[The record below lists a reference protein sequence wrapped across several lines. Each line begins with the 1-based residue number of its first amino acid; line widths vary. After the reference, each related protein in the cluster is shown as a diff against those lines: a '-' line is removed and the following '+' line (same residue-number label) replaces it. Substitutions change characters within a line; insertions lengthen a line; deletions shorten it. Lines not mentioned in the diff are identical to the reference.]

1 MARPAEKARSMLN
14 KWTAMREGEQS
25 SAFKKGAERRA
36 RRPHLASE
44 VERLADAERYRNQIV
59 AEIANLMGKI
69 QNPAL
74 PEHELRELNDS
85 INHKMREKFHWNK
98 RVHQL
103 GGLDFNKIEKQRQ
116 TEQGDAQF
124 VSAGGYRY
132 FGAAKNLPG
141 VKELLEQQA
150 LKHGKGAAG
159 AHAAQNVYR
168 NISVDYYG
176 WRDEEDGVLLELE
189 ARADALNNP
198 RRKRPRSGDGHDDN
212 YDFDDAVDPLVQDFL
227 SMPSK
232 EEIEQRFL
240 EHKKKAL
247 LAKYGL

>member
-1 MARPAEKARSMLN
+1 
-14 KWTAMREGEQS
+14 
-25 SAFKKGAERRA
+25 
-36 RRPHLASE
+36 
-44 VERLADAERYRNQIV
+44 
-59 AEIANLMGKI
+59 
-69 QNPAL
+69 
-74 PEHELRELNDS
+74 
-85 INHKMREKFHWNK
+85 
-98 RVHQL
+98 VHQL

-124 VSAGGYRY
+124 VSVGGYRY

-150 LKHGKGAAG
+150 LKHGRGAAS
-159 AHAAQNVYR
+159 AHATQNIYR

-189 ARADALNNP
+189 SRADALNSP
-198 RRKRPRSGDGHDDN
+198 RRKRPRTSGDAHDGS
-212 YDFDDAVDPLVQDFL
+212 YELDDTVDPLVQDFL

-232 EEIEQRFL
+232 KEIEQRFL